1 MQLFGALI
9 AKKSSLSVGLGFMV
23 VTKPVLLQEN
33 VQIVASQQG
42 DAPFRVSNKGEAR
55 ASSGN
60 SGNISSI
67 SCLAEALFVFL
78 TQDERLSRYD

>member
-9 AKKSSLSVGLGFMV
+9 VTKSSLSVGLGFMV
-23 VTKPVLLQEN
+23 VTNPVLLQEN
-33 VQIVASQQG
+33 VQIQIVASQQG
-42 DAPFRVSNKGEAR
+42 DAPLWVSNKGEAL
-55 ASSGN
+55 AS

-67 SCLAEALFVFL
+67 SCLAEVLFVFL